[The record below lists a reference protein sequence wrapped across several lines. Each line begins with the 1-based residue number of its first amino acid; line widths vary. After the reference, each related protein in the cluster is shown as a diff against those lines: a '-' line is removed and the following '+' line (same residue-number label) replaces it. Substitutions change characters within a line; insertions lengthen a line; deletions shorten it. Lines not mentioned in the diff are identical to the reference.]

1 MSSVIDAAWNALYE
15 ANPKIQALAVWK
27 ENEIIWQTQNWNL
40 VDISEELIKAP
51 EISAQS
57 VTISGVVY
65 HMIAS
70 TTEAYLASAKG
81 DKGHFIM
88 AKTANSIWLMAWLK
102 SDAVPELALIDLTYA
117 ALNLGI

>member
-1 MSSVIDAAWNALYE
+1 MSSVIDATWDALYE

-27 ENEIIWQTQNWNL
+27 ETEIIWQTQNWNL
-40 VDISEELIKAP
+40 VDIAEELIKAP

-57 VTISGVVY
+57 VTVSGVVY
-65 HMIAS
+65 HLIAS

-88 AKTANSIWLMAWLK
+88 VKAANSIWLMAWLK

>member
-15 ANPKIQALAVWK
+15 ANSKIQALAVWK
-27 ENEIIWQTQNWNL
+27 ETEIIWQTQNWNL

-65 HMIAS
+65 NLLSS
-70 TTEAYLASAKG
+70 TTEAYLASAKQ

-88 AKTANSIWLMAWLK
+88 VKASKSIWLMAWIK